1 MTIVFLPKSIMFV
14 VSTNKLECYMAYI
27 MNLTQSNKLSLTSPR
42 ETVEGFVLCLYN
54 EYVCFCIAL
63 QKTMTT
69 WYQAMSHLKL
79 RSLLVFYFEDK
90 SSVFLRF
97 ANFLGA
103 VYNST
108 DVALSTQRH
117 EVQYSNIHV

>member
-27 MNLTQSNKLSLTSPR
+27 MNLTQSNTLSLTSLR

-69 WYQAMSHLKL
+69 WYQAMLS
-79 RSLLVFYFEDK
+79 FEPPK
-90 SSVFLRF
+90 SFSILFLFLRF
-97 ANFLGA
+97 ANVLGA

-108 DVALSTQRH
+108 DVALSTQRQ